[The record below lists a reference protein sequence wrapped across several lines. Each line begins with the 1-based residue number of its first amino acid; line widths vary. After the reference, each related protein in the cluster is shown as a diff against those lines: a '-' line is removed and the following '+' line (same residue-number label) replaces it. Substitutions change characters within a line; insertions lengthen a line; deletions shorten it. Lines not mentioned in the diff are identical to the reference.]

1 MASLAIPGEFQPRRG
16 KARLRLGVPADLLTV
31 HGRIRVTLL
40 DLSETG
46 ARLHYEGHVIND
58 GVLEWLG
65 YEAFGA
71 VVRRADNEIG
81 LRFDEPIGR
90 ACVLDTREALPAI
103 QHSEDDIE
111 RFAREWVRGRDGQ
124 RVSAH
129 VSGLRAEVL
138 QQRAVASEIR
148 AAQRAR
154 ASTMKSWLHA
164 ARPFLVGGVTVGLLA
179 GYWNNFFH
187 LF

>member
-1 MASLAIPGEFQPRRG
+1 MANLAPHREFQPRRG
-16 KARLRLGVPADLLTV
+16 KARLRVGIPAHLVTV

-46 ARLHYEGHVIND
+46 ARLRYEGHAIND

-71 VVRRADNEIG
+71 VVRRTVDEIG
-81 LRFDEPIGR
+81 LRFDEPIGQN
-90 ACVLDTREALPAI
+90 CVLDTRECLPAMSS
-103 QHSEDDIE
+103 SEDE
-111 RFAREWVRGRDGQ
+111 LEVFAREWVRGRDGK

-129 VSGLRAEVL
+129 ISGLRADVFR
-138 QQRAVASEIR
+138 QRAVASEIR
-148 AAQRAR
+148 AGQRAR
-154 ASTMKSWLHA
+154 AITMRTWLHT
-164 ARPFLVGGVTVGLLA
+164 ARPFLFGGALVGLLA

-187 LF
+187 VF